1 MSVSCSQKRN
11 KLTNVVS
18 SLVSQVPHLRRI
30 AALLRWVGDA
40 AGILGE
46 GFERKENLVTRMN
59 NSQTQTSQSLT
70 PHASNSCGL
79 RAAPEALLDSEQGR
93 VDRAPLDGLAGKSI
107 LNPRQFDRRTIVAL
121 SQLAARLETRN
132 VEMDKPLDGKIA
144 ITAFFEPSTRTRLS
158 FESAVQRLDGKVLS
172 VPDGQVTG
180 IAKGES
186 LADIGE
192 MFNTYGDVVIMRH
205 PVTESID
212 EIRRNLQR
220 PLINAGNGSGHH
232 PTQALIDWYA
242 LLKWRPEL
250 RLPNCPESA
259 RIHLG
264 IIGTPGSMRA
274 VKSFLR
280 LSLMFL
286 GAVKKITL
294 ISELADPV
302 GLDLTEPIEQSP
314 IPIDITNDAQDV
326 LPHLDVIY
334 VNSIAFLGD
343 SYRNLDS
350 RYKLDGSSQLKSDA
364 VIMHPLAR
372 NEELSVELDDTPH
385 NLYFAQAAGAVFLRQ
400 ALLAAVLDRLNRIS
414 DI

>member
-1 MSVSCSQKRN
+1 MK
-11 KLTNVVS
+11 TD
-18 SLVSQVPHLRRI
+18 I
-30 AALLRWVGDA
+30 
-40 AGILGE
+40 
-46 GFERKENLVTRMN
+46 
-59 NSQTQTSQSLT
+59 QTSPNVSPL
-70 PHASNSCGL
+70 ANSKGQRLHPSGL
-79 RAAPEALLDSEQGR
+79 LEHCQHNIDRGALQ
-93 VDRAPLDGLAGKSI
+93 GLAGKSI
-107 LNPRQFDRRTIVAL
+107 LNPRQFDRRTVVAIA
-121 SQLAARLETRN
+121 QLAALLESRN

-144 ITAFFEPSTRTRLS
+144 ITAFFEASTRTRLS
-158 FESAVQRLDGKVLS
+158 FESAVLRLDGKVLS

-205 PVTESID
+205 PDTNCLE
-212 EIRRNLQR
+212 EISKNLRR

-250 RLPNCPESA
+250 CDTNCPEDK

-274 VKSFLR
+274 VKSFVR
-280 LSLMFL
+280 LALMFT

-302 GLDLTEPIEQSP
+302 GLDLTEPIEESP
-314 IPIDITNDAQDV
+314 IPITITNDAQEV
-326 LPHLDVIY
+326 LRELDVVY

-343 SYRNLDS
+343 SYRNLDA
-350 RYKLDGSSQLKSDA
+350 RYKLDRDSDLKSDA
-364 VIMHPLAR
+364 VILHPLAR
-372 NEELSVELDDTPH
+372 NDELSEDLDETDH
-385 NLYFAQAAGAVFLRQ
+385 NLYFAQAAGAVFVRQ
-400 ALLAAVLDRLNRIS
+400 SLLASVLDRLDRITGVGGQ
-414 DI
+414 

>member
-1 MSVSCSQKRN
+1 MTSSATNSKGRKVS
-11 KLTNVVS
+11 
-18 SLVSQVPHLRRI
+18 
-30 AALLRWVGDA
+30 
-40 AGILGE
+40 
-46 GFERKENLVTRMN
+46 
-59 NSQTQTSQSLT
+59 
-70 PHASNSCGL
+70 
-79 RAAPEALLDSEQGR
+79 PEAFLGAVEN
-93 VDRAPLDGLAGKSI
+93 VIDREPLEALAGQSI
-107 LNPRQFDRRTIVAL
+107 VNPRQFDRRTVVAIAQL
-121 SQLAARLETRN
+121 SALLETRV

-205 PVTESID
+205 PDTNSVD

-232 PTQALIDWYA
+232 PTQALVDWYA

-250 RLPNCPESA
+250 RLPECPA
-259 RIHLG
+259 DKRVHLG

-280 LSLMFL
+280 LALLFT
-286 GAVKKITL
+286 GAVQRITL
-294 ISELADPV
+294 VSEMADPV
-302 GLDLTEPIEQSP
+302 GLDLTGPIEESP
-314 IPIDITNDAQDV
+314 IPIDITNDVRDV
-326 LPHLDVIY
+326 LPQLDVVY

-343 SYRNLDS
+343 SYRNLDN
-350 RYKLDGSSQLKSDA
+350 RYKLDSSSNLKPDS

-372 NEELSVELDDTPH
+372 NDELSTDLDETDH
-385 NLYFAQAAGAVFLRQ
+385 NLYFAQAAGAVFVRQ
-400 ALLAAVLDRLNRIS
+400 ALLAAVLNRLDRIS
-414 DI
+414 GV

>member
-1 MSVSCSQKRN
+1 MDELSNTQK
-11 KLTNVVS
+11 KSALTERATNS
-18 SLVSQVPHLRRI
+18 KGRRLPPEP
-30 AALLRWVGDA
+30 LLAITDGCID
-40 AGILGE
+40 
-46 GFERKENLVTRMN
+46 
-59 NSQTQTSQSLT
+59 
-70 PHASNSCGL
+70 
-79 RAAPEALLDSEQGR
+79 RATLEAL
-93 VDRAPLDGLAGKSI
+93 AGQSI
-107 LNPRQFDRRTIVAL
+107 LNPRQFDRRTVVAIA
-121 SQLAARLETRN
+121 QLAALLESRN
-132 VEMDKPLDGKIA
+132 VELDKPLDGKIA

-205 PVTESID
+205 PETNSMD

-242 LLKWRPEL
+242 ILKWRPEL
-250 RLPNCPESA
+250 CGINGPPDHP
-259 RIHLG
+259 IHLG

-280 LSLMFL
+280 LALMFE
-286 GAVKKITL
+286 GSVSRITL
-294 ISELADPV
+294 ISEMADPV
-302 GLDLTEPIEQSP
+302 GLDLTEPIEESP
-314 IPIDITNDAQDV
+314 IPIDIVNDVRDV
-326 LPHLDVIY
+326 LPELDVVY

-343 SYRNLDS
+343 SYRNLDN
-350 RYKLDGSSQLKSDA
+350 RYKLQASSNLKSDA

-372 NEELSVELDDTPH
+372 NDELAEDLDETDH
-385 NLYFAQAAGAVFLRQ
+385 NLYFAQAAGAVFIRQ
-400 ALLAAVLDRLNRIS
+400 AVLVSVLDRLDRIS
-414 DI
+414 GI

>member
-1 MSVSCSQKRN
+1 MNSLSKNQITTA
-11 KLTNVVS
+11 LTERATNS
-18 SLVSQVPHLRRI
+18 KGRRLSPESLL
-30 AALLRWVGDA
+30 AMTDG
-40 AGILGE
+40 
-46 GFERKENLVTRMN
+46 K
-59 NSQTQTSQSLT
+59 
-70 PHASNSCGL
+70 
-79 RAAPEALLDSEQGR
+79 
-93 VDRAPLDGLAGKSI
+93 VDRPPLDALAGQSI
-107 LNPRQFDRRTIVAL
+107 LNPRQFDRRTVVAI
-121 SQLAARLETRN
+121 SQLAAMLELRN
-132 VEMDKPLDGKIA
+132 VEIDKPLDGKIA

-158 FESAVQRLDGKVLS
+158 FESSVQRLDGKVLS

-205 PVTESID
+205 PDTDSID

-250 RLPNCPESA
+250 SLPNCPPD
-259 RIHLG
+259 RRVHLG

-280 LSLMFL
+280 LSLMFA
-286 GAVKKITL
+286 GSVERITL
-294 ISELADPV
+294 ISEMADPV
-302 GLDLTEPIEQSP
+302 GLDLTEPIEESP
-314 IPIDITNDAQDV
+314 IPIDIVNDVQDV
-326 LPHLDVIY
+326 LPTLDVVY

-343 SYRNLDS
+343 SYRNLDN
-350 RYKLDGSSQLKSDA
+350 RFKLDASSNLKSDA

-372 NEELSVELDDTPH
+372 NDELSEDLDETDH
-385 NLYFAQAAGAVFLRQ
+385 NLYFAQAAGAVFVRQ
-400 ALLAAVLDRLNRIS
+400 AVLTAVLDRLSRIS
-414 DI
+414 GI

>member
-1 MSVSCSQKRN
+1 MN
-11 KLTNVVS
+11 KLTKHQ
-18 SLVSQVPHLRRI
+18 VSQ
-30 AALLRWVGDA
+30 ALSPA
-40 AGILGE
+40 
-46 GFERKENLVTRMN
+46 
-59 NSQTQTSQSLT
+59 
-70 PHASNSCGL
+70 ASNSKGL
-79 RAAPEALLDSEQGR
+79 RISPEDLLARTNGR
-93 VDRAPLDGLAGKSI
+93 VDLEALGQLAGQSI
-107 LNPRQFDRRTIVAL
+107 INPRQFDRRTVNAIA
-121 SQLAARLETRN
+121 QMAAVLEMRN
-132 VEMDKPLDGKIA
+132 VEIDKPLDGKIA

-205 PVTESID
+205 PDTNSME

-250 RLPNCPESA
+250 ATEHCPPER

-280 LSLMFL
+280 ISLMFP
-286 GAVKKITL
+286 GAVSKITI
-294 ISELADPV
+294 ISEMADPV
-302 GLDLTEPIEQSP
+302 GLDLTEPIEQSV
-314 IPIDITNDAQDV
+314 IPITITNDVQKVLPDLDV
-326 LPHLDVIY
+326 LY

-343 SYRNLDS
+343 SYRNLDA
-350 RYKLDGSSQLKSDA
+350 RYKLDRNSKLKPGA

-372 NEELSVELDDTPH
+372 NQELSEDLDETEH
-385 NLYFAQAAGAVFLRQ
+385 NLYFAQAAGAVFVRQ
-400 ALLAAVLDRLNRIS
+400 AILTAVLDRLDRING
-414 DI
+414 I

>member
-1 MSVSCSQKRN
+1 MSFVNTLSKSQI
-11 KLTNVVS
+11 T
-18 SLVSQVPHLRRI
+18 
-30 AALLRWVGDA
+30 AALT
-40 AGILGE
+40 
-46 GFERKENLVTRMN
+46 ERAT
-59 NSQTQTSQSLT
+59 NSKGRQLPPESL
-70 PHASNSCGL
+70 L
-79 RAAPEALLDSEQGR
+79 ALTDGR
-93 VDRAPLDGLAGKSI
+93 IDREPLDAMAGQSI
-107 LNPRQFDRRTIVAL
+107 LNPRQFDRRSVVAIA
-121 SQLAARLETRN
+121 QLAALLESRN
-132 VEMDKPLDGKIA
+132 VEIVKPLDGKIA

-205 PVTESID
+205 PETDSMD
-212 EIRRNLQR
+212 EIRKNLQR

-242 LLKWRPEL
+242 LLKWRPMLCRED
-250 RLPNCPESA
+250 CPEDQ
-259 RIHLG
+259 RVHLG

-280 LSLMFL
+280 LALLFT
-286 GAVKKITL
+286 GAVKRITL

-302 GLDLTEPIEQSP
+302 GLDLTEPIEESA
-314 IPIDITNDAQDV
+314 IPIDIVNDVREV
-326 LPHLDVIY
+326 LDRLDVIY

-343 SYRNLDS
+343 SYRNLDN
-350 RYKLDGSSQLKSDA
+350 RYKLDATSPLKPDA

-372 NEELSVELDDTPH
+372 NDELAEDLDETDH
-385 NLYFAQAAGAVFLRQ
+385 NLYFAQAAGAVFVRQ
-400 ALLAAVLDRLNRIS
+400 AVLAAVLRRLDKIS
-414 DI
+414 GT